1 LRTITIDLE
10 VIAANYKLL
19 KKLTGGQVLA
29 IVKADAF
36 GHGMIEVSKKL
47 ESIGV
52 DILGTADIEEAM
64 ELRQAGIKSPIMAWL
79 HGKNTQFE
87 EAISNDIELGA
98 AALATLEKI
107 AAAAKKV
114 GKVTKVH
121 LKVDTGLGRN
131 GADLASWPALIEK
144 AVELSGSGA
153 IDLVGVFSHLSGTS
167 EKDDLEQLRVF
178 EEAIEKAAKLGA
190 RFKIRHIAASLAA
203 LRYPSTRLDMV
214 RVGAAMYGIDP
225 SIEVIAR
232 DYGLLPAMRVS
243 SEVVHVKK
251 VPAGHG
257 VSYGYLHRTKAESTL
272 ALVPFGYTEGFPRVA
287 TGQAEVSL
295 NGKKYPVLARVAMDQ
310 FILDLGTDSAEVG
323 DEVVIIG
330 DITKGEPSA
339 EDLARAAGTINY
351 EIVTK
356 MGGRAKRVFR

>member
-10 VIAANYKLL
+10 VIAANYKTL

-52 DILGTADIEEAM
+52 DILGTADIEEALVIR
-64 ELRQAGIKSPIMAWL
+64 EAGVTSPIMAWL

-87 EAISNDIELGA
+87 DAINHEIQLGA
-98 AALATLEKI
+98 SAIETLEKI
-107 AAAAKKV
+107 ATTAKKV
-114 GKVTKVH
+114 GKVAKVH

-131 GADLASWPALIEK
+131 GADLASWPELIK
-144 AVELSGSGA
+144 RAVELSASGA

-178 EEAIEKAAKLGA
+178 EKAIDTATSLGA
-190 RFKIRHIAASLAA
+190 SFKIRHIAASLAA
-203 LRYPSTRLDMV
+203 LRYPSTRLDMI
-214 RVGAAMYGIDP
+214 RVGAALYGIDP
-225 SIEVIAR
+225 SPEAIAR

-243 SEVVHVKK
+243 SEVVHIKK

-257 VSYGYLHRTKAESTL
+257 VSYGYLHRTKGESTL

-287 TGQAEVSL
+287 TGKAEVSL
-295 NGKKYPVLARVAMDQ
+295 NGKKYPVLGRVAMDQ
-310 FILDLGTDSAEVG
+310 FILDLGSDSAEVG

-330 DITKGEPSA
+330 DSTKGEPSA
-339 EDLARAAGTINY
+339 EDLAQAAGTINY

>member
-1 LRTITIDLE
+1 MRTITIDLE
-10 VIAANYKLL
+10 VIALNYKTL

-64 ELRQAGIKSPIMAWL
+64 ELRKAGIKSPIMAWL
-79 HGKNTQFE
+79 HGKNTKFE
-87 EAISNDIELGA
+87 DAISSDIQLGA
-98 AALATLEKI
+98 SALATLENV
-107 AAAAKKV
+107 ATAAKKV
-114 GKVTKVH
+114 GKVSKVH

-131 GADLASWPALIEK
+131 GADLGSWPELIKK
-144 AVELSGSGA
+144 AVELSASGA
-153 IDLVGVFSHLSGTS
+153 IELVGVFSHLSGTS

-178 EEAIEKAAKLGA
+178 EEAIETATKLGA
-190 RFKIRHIAASLAA
+190 TFKIRHIAASLAA
-203 LRYPSTRLDMV
+203 LRYPTTRLDMV

-225 SIEVIAR
+225 STEVIAR
-232 DYGLLPAMRVS
+232 DYGLLPAMRVT
-243 SEVVHVKK
+243 SEVVHIKK

-257 VSYGYLHRTKAESTL
+257 VSYGYLHTTKAESTL

-287 TGQAEVSL
+287 TGKAEVAL

-310 FILDLGTDSAEVG
+310 FILDLGSDSAEVG

-330 DITKGEPSA
+330 DSSKGEPSA
-339 EDLARAAGTINY
+339 EDLALAAGTINY

>member
-10 VIAANYKLL
+10 VISNNYKTL
-19 KKLTGGQVLA
+19 KKLTGSQVLA

-36 GHGMIEVSKKL
+36 GHGIIEVSKKL

-52 DILGTADIEEAM
+52 DILGTADIDEAM
-64 ELRQAGIKSPIMAWL
+64 ELRKAGIKSPIMAWL

-87 EAISNDIELGA
+87 EAVSNDIELGA
-98 AALATLEKI
+98 SAVATLEKI

-114 GKVTKVH
+114 SKVAKVH

-131 GADLASWPALIEK
+131 GSDLASWPALIEK
-144 AVELSGSGA
+144 AVELSTSGT
-153 IDLVGVFSHLSGTS
+153 IELVGVFSHLSGTS

-178 EEAIEKAAKLGA
+178 EEAIETAAKLGA
-190 RFKIRHIAASLAA
+190 TFKICHIAASLAA

-225 SIEVIAR
+225 SPEVIAR

-272 ALVPFGYTEGFPRVA
+272 ALVPFGYTEGFPRIA

-330 DITKGEPSA
+330 DSTKGEPSA

-356 MGGRAKRVFR
+356 IGGRAKRVFR

>member
-10 VIAANYKLL
+10 AIASNYKTL

-29 IVKADAF
+29 IVKANAF

-52 DILGTADIEEAM
+52 DMLGTADVDEAL
-64 ELRQAGIKSPIMAWL
+64 EIRKAGIRSPIMAWL
-79 HGKNTQFE
+79 HGKNTEFE
-87 EAISNDIELGA
+87 EAITQDIQLGA
-98 AALATLEKI
+98 SAVATLEKI

-114 GKVTKVH
+114 GKTAKVH

-131 GADLASWPALIEK
+131 GSDLASWPALIKK
-144 AVELSGSGA
+144 AVELSADGA
-153 IDLVGVFSHLSGTS
+153 IELIGVFSHLSGTS

-178 EEAIEKAAKLGA
+178 QEAIETATKLGA
-190 RFKIRHIAASLAA
+190 SFKIRHIAASLAA
-203 LRYPSTRLDMV
+203 LRYPSTRLDMI
-214 RVGAAMYGIDP
+214 RVGAALYGIDP
-225 SIEVIAR
+225 SPEAVAR
-232 DYGLLPAMRVS
+232 EYGLLPAMRVT
-243 SEVVHVKK
+243 SEVVNIKK

-257 VSYGYLHRTKAESTL
+257 VSYGYLHKTTGESTL

-287 TGQAEVSL
+287 TGHAEVSL
-295 NGKKYPVLARVAMDQ
+295 NGKRYPVLARVAMDQ
-310 FILDLGTDSAEVG
+310 FILDLGSDSAEVG

-330 DITKGEPSA
+330 DSTKGEPSA
-339 EDLARAAGTINY
+339 EDLASAAGTINY

>member
-1 LRTITIDLE
+1 MRTITIDLE
-10 VIAANYKLL
+10 VLASNYKTL

-52 DILGTADIEEAM
+52 DILGTADIDEAV

-79 HGKNTQFE
+79 HSKNTNFE
-87 EAISNDIELGA
+87 EAISSDIQLGA
-98 AALATLEKI
+98 SAIATLENI
-107 AAAAKKV
+107 ATTAKKV
-114 GKVTKVH
+114 GQVAKVH

-131 GADLASWPALIEK
+131 GADLASWPGLIKK
-144 AVELSGSGA
+144 AVELSASGA
-153 IDLVGVFSHLSGTS
+153 VELVGVFSHLSGTS

-178 EEAIEKAAKLGA
+178 EEAIETAAKLGA
-190 RFKIRHIAASLAA
+190 TFKIRHIAASLAA

-214 RVGAAMYGIDP
+214 RVGAALYGIDP
-225 SIEVIAR
+225 SPEAITR
-232 DYGLLPAMRVS
+232 DHGLLPAMRVT
-243 SEVVHVKK
+243 SEVVHIKK

-257 VSYGYLHRTKAESTL
+257 VSYGYLHTTKASSTL

-287 TGQAEVSL
+287 TGKAEVAL

-310 FILDLGTDSAEVG
+310 FILDLGSDSAEVG

-339 EDLARAAGTINY
+339 EDLALAAGTINY